1 MKKILNN
8 HGESLIE
15 VLVSL
20 LIVALCILM
29 LQGSI
34 VTAAKINNKT
44 RTNIGPFVV
53 GDSEPVVKQFGFKLT
68 DYYGNTVKDSYGVD
82 ISGKIDVNYYE
93 TKGGYYYY
101 EKKK

>member
-44 RTNIGPFVV
+44 RTNIEPFVV

-68 DYYGNTVKDSYGVD
+68 DYYGNTV

>member
-20 LIVALCILM
+20 LIVALCIL
-29 LQGSI
+29 QGSI

-44 RTNIGPFVV
+44 KSHIEPFLKDGTIV
-53 GDSEPVVKQFGFKLT
+53 GNNLDITLT
-68 DYYGNTVKDSYGVD
+68 DINGNIISG
-82 ISGKIDVNYYE
+82 ISGKVSANIYQS
-93 TKGGYYYY
+93 KGGYYYY
-101 EKKK
+101 E

>member
-44 RTNIGPFVV
+44 KSHIEPFLKNGTRV
-53 GDSEPVVKQFGFKLT
+53 GDKLDITLT
-68 DYYGNTVKDSYGVD
+68 DNNGNIIGEL
-82 ISGKIDVNYYE
+82 SGKVSAEIFKSE
-93 TKGGYYYY
+93 GGYYFY
-101 EKKK
+101 E

>member
-44 RTNIGPFVV
+44 KSHIEPFLKNGTRV
-53 GDSEPVVKQFGFKLT
+53 GDKLNITLT
-68 DYYGNTVKDSYGVD
+68 DNNGNIIGE
-82 ISGKIDVNYYE
+82 ISGKASVEIFKSE
-93 TKGGYYYY
+93 GGYYYY
-101 EKKK
+101 E

>member
-44 RTNIGPFVV
+44 KSHIEPFLKDGTIVGNNLDITLTENNGNIIG
-53 GDSEPVVKQFGFKLT
+53 G
-68 DYYGNTVKDSYGVD
+68 
-82 ISGKIDVNYYE
+82 ISGKVSAKIFKSE
-93 TKGGYYYY
+93 GGYYYY
-101 EKKK
+101 E

>member
-1 MKKILNN
+1 MKKVLNN

-44 RTNIGPFVV
+44 KSHIEPFLKNGTRA
-53 GDSEPVVKQFGFKLT
+53 GDKLDITLT
-68 DYYGNTVKDSYGVD
+68 DNNGNIIGE
-82 ISGKIDVNYYE
+82 ISGKVSAEIFKSE
-93 TKGGYYYY
+93 GGYYYY
-101 EKKK
+101 E

>member
-15 VLVSL
+15 VLASL

-44 RTNIGPFVV
+44 KSHIEPFLKEETKV
-53 GDSEPVVKQFGFKLT
+53 GDKLDITLT
-68 DYYGNTVKDSYGVD
+68 DNNGNIIGE
-82 ISGKIDVNYYE
+82 ISGKVSAEIFKSE
-93 TKGGYYYY
+93 GGYYYY
-101 EKKK
+101 E

>member
-1 MKKILNN
+1 MKKLINN
-8 HGESLIE
+8 HGESLVE
-15 VLVSL
+15 VMVSL
-20 LIVALCILM
+20 LIIALCILM

-44 RTNIGPFVV
+44 RTNIEPFVV
-53 GDSEPVVKQFGFKLT
+53 EDNSPVVNKLRFKLV
-68 DYYGNTVKDSYGVD
+68 DYAGNVTKDSDGKE
-82 ISGKIDVNYYE
+82 ISGYIDVNFYE

>member
-34 VTAAKINNKT
+34 VTAAKLNNKA
-44 RTNIGPFVV
+44 RTHIEPFLVD
-53 GDSEPVVKQFGFKLT
+53 GSTQSVKQLNFKLT
-68 DYYGNTVKDSYGVD
+68 NSTGDIFDN
-82 ISGKIDVNYYE
+82 ISGQIDINYYV

>member
-8 HGESLIE
+8 HGESFIE

-44 RTNIGPFVV
+44 KSHIEPFLKNGTRV
-53 GDSEPVVKQFGFKLT
+53 GDKLDITLT
-68 DYYGNTVKDSYGVD
+68 DNNGNIIGE
-82 ISGKIDVNYYE
+82 ISGKASVEIFKSE
-93 TKGGYYYY
+93 GGYYYY
-101 EKKK
+101 E

>member
-44 RTNIGPFVV
+44 KSHIEPFLKNGTRV
-53 GDSEPVVKQFGFKLT
+53 GDKLDITLT
-68 DYYGNTVKDSYGVD
+68 DNNGNIIGE
-82 ISGKIDVNYYE
+82 ISGKVSTEIFKSE
-93 TKGGYYYY
+93 GGYYYY
-101 EKKK
+101 E

>member
-44 RTNIGPFVV
+44 KSHIEPFLKNGTIV
-53 GDSEPVVKQFGFKLT
+53 GNNLDITLT
-68 DYYGNTVKDSYGVD
+68 DINGNIISG
-82 ISGKIDVNYYE
+82 ISGKVSADIYQS
-93 TKGGYYYY
+93 KGGYYYY
-101 EKKK
+101 E

>member
-1 MKKILNN
+1 MKKIFNN

-20 LIVALCILM
+20 LIVVLCILM

-34 VTAAKINNKT
+34 VTAAKVNKKNNEH
-44 RTNIGPFVV
+44 I
-53 GDSEPVVKQFGFKLT
+53 EPVVIVEPEDTGKNVMIDG
-68 DYYGNTVKDSYGVD
+68 KDSGV
-82 ISGKIDVNYYE
+82 KIYK

-101 EKKK
+101 E

>member
-34 VTAAKINNKT
+34 VTAAKINKKN
-44 RTNIGPFVV
+44 NEHIEPFVIAEFEDTSKNV
-53 GDSEPVVKQFGFKLT
+53 MIDG
-68 DYYGNTVKDSYGVD
+68 KDSGV
-82 ISGKIDVNYYE
+82 KIYK

-101 EKKK
+101 E

>member
-44 RTNIGPFVV
+44 KSHIKPFLKNGTIV
-53 GDSEPVVKQFGFKLT
+53 GDKLDIT
-68 DYYGNTVKDSYGVD
+68 LIDNNGNIING
-82 ISGKIDVNYYE
+82 ISGKVSAEIFKSE
-93 TKGGYYYY
+93 GGYYYY
-101 EKKK
+101 E

>member
-1 MKKILNN
+1 MKKIFNN

-34 VTAAKINNKT
+34 VTAAKVNKKNNEH
-44 RTNIGPFVV
+44 IEPFVIA
-53 GDSEPVVKQFGFKLT
+53 EPEDTSKNVMIDG
-68 DYYGNTVKDSYGVD
+68 KDSGV
-82 ISGKIDVNYYE
+82 KIYK

-101 EKKK
+101 E

>member
-34 VTAAKINNKT
+34 ITAAKVNKKNNEH
-44 RTNIGPFVV
+44 IEPFLTAESEDTGKNVMID
-53 GDSEPVVKQFGFKLT
+53 GNDSGVKIYK
-68 DYYGNTVKDSYGVD
+68 
-82 ISGKIDVNYYE
+82 

-101 EKKK
+101 E

>member
-44 RTNIGPFVV
+44 KSHIEPFKTDGNEVGNELEITLTDNNGNIIDGIFGKVNTNIYQ
-53 GDSEPVVKQFGFKLT
+53 SE
-68 DYYGNTVKDSYGVD
+68 
-82 ISGKIDVNYYE
+82 
-93 TKGGYYYY
+93 GGYYYY
-101 EKKK
+101 E

>member
-44 RTNIGPFVV
+44 KSHIEPFLKEGTKV
-53 GDSEPVVKQFGFKLT
+53 GDKLDITLT
-68 DYYGNTVKDSYGVD
+68 DNNGNIIGE
-82 ISGKIDVNYYE
+82 ISGKVSAEIFKSE
-93 TKGGYYYY
+93 GGDYYY
-101 EKKK
+101 E

>member
-44 RTNIGPFVV
+44 KSHIEPFLKNGTIVGNNLDITLTENNGNIIG
-53 GDSEPVVKQFGFKLT
+53 G
-68 DYYGNTVKDSYGVD
+68 
-82 ISGKIDVNYYE
+82 ISGKVRAEIFKSE
-93 TKGGYYYY
+93 RGYYYY
-101 EKKK
+101 E

>member
-34 VTAAKINNKT
+34 VTAAKANKKNNEH
-44 RTNIGPFVV
+44 IESFVIAE
-53 GDSEPVVKQFGFKLT
+53 SEDTGRNVMIDG
-68 DYYGNTVKDSYGVD
+68 KDSGV
-82 ISGKIDVNYYE
+82 KIYK

-101 EKKK
+101 E

>member
-15 VLVSL
+15 VLVFL

-34 VTAAKINNKT
+34 VTAAKLNNKT
-44 RTNIGPFVV
+44 RAHIEPFVV
-53 GDSEPVVKQFGFKLT
+53 GDTTATVKQFNFKLT
-68 DYYGNTVKDSYGVD
+68 DNNGNIVD
-82 ISGKIDVNYYE
+82 GISGQIDVNYYK

-101 EKKK
+101 E

>member
-44 RTNIGPFVV
+44 KSHIEPFKTDGSEV
-53 GDSEPVVKQFGFKLT
+53 GNKLEITLT
-68 DYYGNTVKDSYGVD
+68 DNNGNIIDG
-82 ISGKIDVNYYE
+82 ISGKVNTNIYQSE
-93 TKGGYYYY
+93 GGYYYY
-101 EKKK
+101 E

>member
-44 RTNIGPFVV
+44 KSHIEPFLKGGTIIG
-53 GDSEPVVKQFGFKLT
+53 DKLDISLT
-68 DYYGNTVKDSYGVD
+68 DDNGNIIDG
-82 ISGKIDVNYYE
+82 ISGKVSVEIYQSE
-93 TKGGYYYY
+93 GGYYYY
-101 EKKK
+101 E